1 MKSRLRGEPI
11 SVPPV
16 LYITARGLW
25 LLLDGREL
33 FASFR
38 DFPWLADGT
47 VRQLTRI
54 ERPRP
59 DHLYWPELD
68 VDLAVES
75 LEHPE
80 RFPLKSKSRP
90 KRGRGAA

>member
-1 MKSRLRGEPI
+1 MKSRLRGESI
-11 SVPPV
+11 SSPEV
-16 LYITARGLW
+16 LNITAQGIWMLI
-25 LLLDGREL
+25 DGKEL

-80 RFPLKSKSRP
+80 KFPLQSKSRT
-90 KRGRGAA
+90 KRGRGTA

>member
-11 SVPPV
+11 SRPEV
-16 LYITARGLW
+16 LNITAQGLW
-25 LLLDGREL
+25 LLLDGKEL

-38 DFPWLADGT
+38 DFPWFADGS

-80 RFPLKSKSRP
+80 KFPLQSKARA
-90 KRGRGAA
+90 KRGRGTA

>member
-11 SVPPV
+11 SRPEV
-16 LYITARGLW
+16 LNITAQGLW
-25 LLLDGREL
+25 LLLDGKEL
-33 FASFR
+33 FASFG

-47 VRQLTRI
+47 IRQLTRI
-54 ERPRP
+54 ERPRQ

-75 LEHPE
+75 LKHPE
-80 RFPLKSKSRP
+80 KFPLLSKIRT
-90 KRGRGAA
+90 KRGRGTA

>member
-11 SVPPV
+11 SRPEV
-16 LYITARGLW
+16 LNITAQGLW
-25 LLLDGREL
+25 LLLDGKEL

-38 DFPWLADGT
+38 DFPWFADGT

-80 RFPLKSKSRP
+80 KFPLRSKIRS
-90 KRGRGAA
+90 KRRRGTA